1 MGVGLIEMEAASKRN
16 FLGKSLNK
24 GLIGRGLWDVFES
37 LGVLSWSC
45 EVFERDLGVARSLRG
60 SPRSEF
66 CSNFKS
72 FDRLGWLRGLELR
85 GFTGF

>member
-1 MGVGLIEMEAASKRN
+1 MDLNGKILEMKISTEIGDGSWNDEMEAASKRN

-24 GLIGRGLWDVFES
+24 GLIGR
-37 LGVLSWSC
+37 
-45 EVFERDLGVARSLRG
+45 DLGVARSG
-60 SPRSEF
+60 F

-85 GFTGF
+85 CFTGF

>member
-1 MGVGLIEMEAASKRN
+1 MGVGLIEMEENWSAASKRS
-16 FLGKSLNK
+16 FLGRSLNK
-24 GLIGRGLWDVFES
+24 GLIG
-37 LGVLSWSC
+37 
-45 EVFERDLGVARSLRG
+45 RDLGVARSLRG

-66 CSNFKS
+66 CSNCKS

>member
-1 MGVGLIEMEAASKRN
+1 MDLNGKILEMKISTEIRDGSWNDEMEAASKRN
-16 FLGKSLNK
+16 FLGKSLK
-24 GLIGRGLWDVFES
+24 GLIG
-37 LGVLSWSC
+37 
-45 EVFERDLGVARSLRG
+45 RDLGVARSLRG

-85 GFTGF
+85 CFTGF